1 MRYEIFSDLGGFLW
15 WLTIK
20 FGKTDLKKEHTP
32 DKWARNLFF
41 LIVLGLVI
49 GFISVKFF

>member
-15 WLTIK
+15 WLLIK
-20 FGKTDLKKEHTP
+20 FCRSSLKEEQKP

-41 LIVLGLVI
+41 LVILGLLTA
-49 GFISVKFF
+49 FFVLKVL